1 MINYFWPI
9 WYFITH
15 ITFRSYSLF
24 LSKLRIVFTKYQCI
38 CTWRNLIVLVFLLKG
53 ARYWS
58 DVSVHRDGTE
68 MTDGIYRM
76 FVAGLREYISRNNQA
91 PSRIFFY
98 RDGVGEGQIVQVHFF
113 VLMFRTGYKIS
124 PLKYHLTNLPF

>member
-1 MINYFWPI
+1 M
-9 WYFITH
+9 
-15 ITFRSYSLF
+15 
-24 LSKLRIVFTKYQCI
+24 
-38 CTWRNLIVLVFLLKG
+38 IVLVFLLKG

-91 PSRIFFY
+91 PARIFFY
-98 RDGVGEGQIVQVHFF
+98 RDGVGEGQIVQVHF
-113 VLMFRTGYKIS
+113 LSSCSEQGIKNKRKMS
-124 PLKYHLTNLPF
+124 PFEKNDIKLKKPFILGERA

>member
-1 MINYFWPI
+1 MSFWQKI
-9 WYFITH
+9 SF
-15 ITFRSYSLF
+15 
-24 LSKLRIVFTKYQCI
+24 SKFV
-38 CTWRNLIVLVFLLKG
+38 LIG

-76 FVAGLREYISRNNQA
+76 FVAGLREYIKRNQQA

-113 VLMFRTGYKIS
+113 LSSCSKQDM
-124 PLKYHLTNLPF
+124 